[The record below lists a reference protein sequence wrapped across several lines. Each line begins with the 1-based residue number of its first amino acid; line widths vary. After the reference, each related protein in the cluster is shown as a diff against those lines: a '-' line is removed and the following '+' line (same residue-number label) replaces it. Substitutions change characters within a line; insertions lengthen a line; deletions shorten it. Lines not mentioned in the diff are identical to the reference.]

1 MPGAW
6 DDDRPRAEDGFAY
19 DAPLGANAVEELEH
33 ELALAAALDRS
44 RHSLSPDE
52 QASARMR
59 RRLFE
64 AMAEEGFSRM
74 EQEQDATRR
83 PAPAPGPSELTAPLG
98 APPIVDTSGPA
109 TRPVG
114 PPVPEMEPNV
124 PAASVGRAAG
134 EHTISAS
141 EKTGVASRS
150 RSRARHVL
158 PDDHPDHLVEASHAD
173 RDRSRPPGKPTGRR
187 RRSVRRRF
195 GVLVTCVAALAVL
208 AGIAATASKNALPGD
223 ALYGVKRATEST
235 GGLFTFGDQAE
246 ATQQLEV
253 ARTRMDEVQ
262 GLLQSGSAPDS
273 AAITTAMNDFNTATA
288 TGSRMML
295 SADRTGGANSSQ
307 LADLRTWATA
317 QNDRMAEMQS
327 SWPEANASDAEES
340 KTLLD
345 RVLTRTEALRARTG
359 LRGRRH
365 RLRRRPGSPALH
377 RAVRRPGRTGG
388 LDRGRA
394 VRSGGHHARRGDVV
408 AEPVRQQLAG
418 DLDQWWDVLVRPVVE
433 RAGARS
439 AAAAARQ
446 RSGEAAERRAEL
458 PVRFVDDDELRGLG
472 RAASA
477 DHAAAVA
484 ARARPGHARLSPSAE
499 PSPACRSGNRS
510 RVNGVRARPAGR
522 LAW

>member
-19 DAPLGANAVEELEH
+19 DAPLGAHAVEELEH

-44 RHSLSPDE
+44 RPSLSPDDN
-52 QASARMR
+52 ASARMR

-64 AMAEEGFSRM
+64 AMAEEGFGRM
-74 EQEQDATRR
+74 EQEQDVTRR
-83 PAPAPGPSELTAPLG
+83 PAPAPGPTELTAPLG

-114 PPVPEMEPNV
+114 PPVPDVEPNV

-134 EHTISAS
+134 EHTLSAG
-141 EKTGVASRS
+141 ETGTVGSRT
-150 RSRARHVL
+150 RRRARHVL
-158 PDDHPDHLVEASHAD
+158 PADHPDHPVEASGSD

-187 RRSVRRRF
+187 RPSVRRRF

-246 ATQQLEV
+246 ATQQLEI

-273 AAITTAMNDFNTATA
+273 AAITSAMNDFDTATA
-288 TGSRMML
+288 NGSRMML
-295 SADRTGGANSSQ
+295 SADRSGGGAQ

-317 QNDRMAEMQS
+317 QNERMADMQA
-327 SWPEANASDAEES
+327 SWPEANQADAEES
-340 KTLLD
+340 KALLD

-359 LRGRRH
+359 CGDGGTAAVDDLGPLPSSEPCAGRSGPAATEGDRSSPEGTT
-365 RLRRRPGSPALH
+365 PGSTSPS
-377 RAVRRPGRTGG
+377 PSGSTSPETSTSGG
-388 LDRGRA
+388 ATSSDPSPEQDRGLLPPLLGSDPSTPQSGEPTS
-394 VRSGGHHARRGDVV
+394 RSGSSTTPSTEDPDA
-408 AEPVRQQLAG
+408 
-418 DLDQWWDVLVRPVVE
+418 VLPPIT
-433 RAGARS
+433 
-439 AAAAARQ
+439 
-446 RSGEAAERRAEL
+446 L
-458 PVRFVDDDELRGLG
+458 PPLLPGLG
-472 RAASA
+472 P
-477 DHAAAVA
+477 VTL
-484 ARARPGHARLSPSAE
+484 G
-499 PSPACRSGNRS
+499 
-510 RVNGVRARPAGR
+510 
-522 LAW
+522 

>member
-64 AMAEEGFSRM
+64 AMAEEGFGRM

-141 EKTGVASRS
+141 ETTGVASRS
-150 RSRARHVL
+150 RRRARHVL
-158 PDDHPDHLVEASHAD
+158 PDDHPDHLVEASNAD

-187 RRSVRRRF
+187 RPSVRRRF

-295 SADRTGGANSSQ
+295 SADRAGGADSSQ

-359 LRGRRH
+359 C
-365 RLRRRPGSPALH
+365 AD
-377 RAVRRPGRTGG
+377 GG
-388 LDRGRA
+388 T
-394 VRSGGHHARRGDVV
+394 
-408 AEPVRQQLAG
+408 
-418 DLDQWWDVLVRPVVE
+418 
-433 RAGARS
+433 
-439 AAAAARQ
+439 AA
-446 RSGEAAERRAEL
+446 
-458 PVRFVDDDELRGLG
+458 VDDLGPLPSTEPCAGQGG
-472 RAASA
+472 RAASTEGERSA
-477 DHAAAVA
+477 PEGTT
-484 ARARPGHARLSPSAE
+484 PGGETSSQSPSGSSSPETSTSGGTSSSDPSSSEQERGLLPPLLGSDPAKPQSGE
-499 PSPACRSGNRS
+499 PSSRSGS
-510 RVNGVRARPAGR
+510 STTTSSEDSDALLPPITLPPLLPGLGPVTLG
-522 LAW
+522 

>member
-19 DAPLGANAVEELEH
+19 DAPLGAHAVEELEH

-44 RHSLSPDE
+44 RPSLSPDD

-59 RRLFE
+59 HRLFE
-64 AMAEEGFSRM
+64 AMADEGFGRM

-114 PPVPEMEPNV
+114 PPVPDVEPNV

-134 EHTISAS
+134 EHTLSAS
-141 EKTGVASRS
+141 ETGTTVSRT
-150 RSRARHVL
+150 RRRARHVL
-158 PDDHPDHLVEASHAD
+158 PADHPDHPVEASPTD
-173 RDRSRPPGKPTGRR
+173 RDRSRPPRKPTGRR
-187 RRSVRRRF
+187 RPSVRRRF
-195 GVLVTCVAALAVL
+195 GVLVTCVAAVAVL

-223 ALYGVKRATEST
+223 ALYGVKRATEAT

-246 ATQQLEV
+246 ATQQLEI

-273 AAITTAMNDFNTATA
+273 AAITSAMNDFNTATA

-295 SADRTGGANSSQ
+295 SADRSGGGAQ

-317 QNDRMAEMQS
+317 QNERMAEMQA

-340 KTLLD
+340 KALLD

-359 LRGRRH
+359 CADGGTAAVDDLGP
-365 RLRRRPGSPALH
+365 LPSSAPCTAGQSGPAAIEGDPSIPESATPGSTSQSPSGSTSPETSTNGGTSSSDPSSEQGRGLLPPLLGSDPA
-377 RAVRRPGRTGG
+377 PSQSGEPTS
-388 LDRGRA
+388 
-394 VRSGGHHARRGDVV
+394 RSGSSTTPSSEDSDA
-408 AEPVRQQLAG
+408 L
-418 DLDQWWDVLVRPVVE
+418 
-433 RAGARS
+433 
-439 AAAAARQ
+439 
-446 RSGEAAERRAEL
+446 L
-458 PVRFVDDDELRGLG
+458 PPITLPPLLPGLG
-472 RAASA
+472 P
-477 DHAAAVA
+477 VTL
-484 ARARPGHARLSPSAE
+484 G
-499 PSPACRSGNRS
+499 
-510 RVNGVRARPAGR
+510 
-522 LAW
+522 